1 MRTTDKAGSSR
12 DGRLKRPFNVNNRRV
27 APTNEEKVCLSSIS
41 EGSEH
46 SSSST
51 SNSVFTAQTGKI
63 SDTSTISSHG
73 GNRLVGIEGVL

>member
-1 MRTTDKAGSSR
+1 MRTAVKASSSR
-12 DGRLKRPFNVNNRRV
+12 DGRLKRPFKVNSSRV

-41 EGSEH
+41 EGSEY